1 MKTQNIQRAKTL
13 TQKLKD
19 KNFKSINNKNIKHLL
34 YIKTNPKKL
43 NNSNIR
49 NKFRSHIEIVKIII
63 IISFLSKVISKSNMF
78 IIVFSLS
85 NKITLKIKG
94 PGIKNIFSRS
104 FSNNKYPQKIYINEQ
119 IQTDITYHY
128 NFTKAKNTVLLIWEN
143 IIYDFIEM
151 FNK

>member
-1 MKTQNIQRAKTL
+1 
-13 TQKLKD
+13 
-19 KNFKSINNKNIKHLL
+19 
-34 YIKTNPKKL
+34 
-43 NNSNIR
+43 
-49 NKFRSHIEIVKIII
+49 
-63 IISFLSKVISKSNMF
+63 MF

-151 FNK
+151 FNKSHDIIEMDLSNFDSSEIRDMNYMFASCTSLTSINLSNLKLKILNIYIVCLEGVLL